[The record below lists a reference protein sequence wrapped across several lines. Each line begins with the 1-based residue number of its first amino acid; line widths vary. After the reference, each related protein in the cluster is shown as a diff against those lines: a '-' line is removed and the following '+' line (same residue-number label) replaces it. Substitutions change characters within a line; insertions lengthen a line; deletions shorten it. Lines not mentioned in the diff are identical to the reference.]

1 MSAAKENAAGAG
13 EFDAGSRLKNLT
25 HRPGAYQM
33 LDAKRRVIYV
43 GKAKDLRRRVGS
55 YFQGRPQDA
64 KTMAML
70 KHVADVEVTVTRTE
84 AEALMLEY
92 NLIKR
97 HKPRFNIVL
106 RDDKSYPYIHVSTDD
121 DFPRLSF
128 YRGPRKKRGRLFGPY
143 PSAGSVRET
152 LSQLQ
157 KLFRLRLCE
166 DSYFAN
172 RTRPCLQY
180 QINRCTA
187 PCVGLID
194 AADYARDIE
203 HAMLFLQGR
212 NDAVTERLAARMDE
226 AAEELRFEHAA
237 QYRDQLAKLKAVEA
251 QQLVSRSA
259 GDFDVIG
266 VVFEQ
271 GIYCV
276 TVMYFRGGRLLGSR
290 NYFPRVVADVSEEE
304 VARAFLLQYYG
315 GREAPKELIVSQAVP
330 EAEAIAAMLA
340 LNVGHKVTIKYR
352 VRGDRARWLAMAQTN
367 ARHAA
372 AMRQKSQATVTQQ
385 LEALTEVLNLDEVPQ
400 RLECFDVSHTGGEST
415 VASCV
420 VFGAEGPLK
429 SDYRRFNIAGI
440 VAGDDYAAL
449 AQALQRRYARVKK
462 GEAPTPDVLVI
473 DGGRGQLNKAFE
485 IVEELQLDG
494 VQLVGVAK
502 GPGRRPGRERLYV
515 PKQARPISL
524 PATSPALHLIQQLRD
539 EAHRFAITAHR
550 GRRQKKQSASP
561 LEEIRGLGPKR
572 RRELLR
578 QFGGLQAVARAGV
591 DDLTRV
597 RGISHGLAASIYE
610 HFHAD

>member
-1 MSAAKENAAGAG
+1 MSASKDSAPA
-13 EFDAGSRLKNLT
+13 EFDAGPLLKNLT

-33 LDAKRRVIYV
+33 LDSKRRVIYV

-64 KTMAML
+64 KTLALL
-70 KHVADVEVTVTRTE
+70 KNVAEVEVTVTRTE
-84 AEALMLEY
+84 TEALMLEY

-97 HKPRFNIVL
+97 HKPRFNVLL
-106 RDDKSYPYIHVSTDD
+106 RDDKSYPYIHVSTDH

-128 YRGPRKKRGRLFGPY
+128 YRGARKKTGRLFGPY

-157 KLFRLRLCE
+157 KLFQLRLCE

-172 RTRPCLQY
+172 RSRPCLQF
-180 QINRCTA
+180 QIQRCTA
-187 PCVGLID
+187 PCVGSIST
-194 AADYARDIE
+194 ADYARDVE
-203 HAMLFLQGR
+203 HAVLFLQGR
-212 NDAVTERLAARMDE
+212 NEVVTESLAERMDQA
-226 AAEELRFEHAA
+226 AAEQRYEHAA
-237 QYRDQLAKLKAVEA
+237 QYRDQLSKLKAVES

-266 VVFEQ
+266 LVFEQ
-271 GIYCV
+271 GIHCV
-276 TVMYFRGGRLLGSR
+276 AVMYFRGGRLLGSR
-290 NYFPRVVADVSEEE
+290 NYFPRVVADAGDDE

-315 GREAPKELIVSQAVP
+315 GRDAPKEILVSQAVP
-330 EAEAIAAMLA
+330 EAAVMAEMLA
-340 LNVGHKVTIKYR
+340 ENTGHRVEIKYR

-372 AMRQKSQATVTQQ
+372 AMRQKSHATVTQQ
-385 LEALTEVLNLDEVPQ
+385 LEALAEALDLDEVPQ
-400 RLECFDVSHTGGEST
+400 RLECFDVSHTGGEAT

-420 VFGAEGPLK
+420 VFGSEGPVK
-429 SDYRRFNIAGI
+429 SDYRRFNISGV

-462 GEAPTPDVLVI
+462 GEVPTPDVLVI

-485 IVEELQLDG
+485 VVEELQLDG

-502 GPGRRPGRERLYV
+502 GQGRRPGRERLYL
-515 PKQARPISL
+515 PGQPQPIRL
-524 PATSPALHLIQQLRD
+524 PAASPALHLIQQVRD

-550 GRRQKKQSASP
+550 GRRQKRQFSSP
-561 LEEIRGLGPKR
+561 LEEIPGLGPKR

-597 RGISHGLAASIYE
+597 KGISHRLAASIYE

>member
-1 MSAAKENAAGAG
+1 MSASKDSTPA
-13 EFDAGSRLKNLT
+13 EFDAGPLLKNLT

-33 LDAKRRVIYV
+33 LDSKRRVIYV

-64 KTMAML
+64 KTLALL
-70 KHVADVEVTVTRTE
+70 KNVAEVEVTVTRTE
-84 AEALMLEY
+84 TEALMLEY

-97 HKPRFNIVL
+97 HKPRFNVLL
-106 RDDKSYPYIHVSTDD
+106 RDDKSYPYIHVSTDH

-128 YRGPRKKRGRLFGPY
+128 YRGARKKTGRLFGPY

-157 KLFRLRLCE
+157 KLFQLRLCE

-172 RTRPCLQY
+172 RSRPCLQF
-180 QINRCTA
+180 QIQRCTA
-187 PCVGLID
+187 PCVGSIST
-194 AADYARDIE
+194 ADYARDVE
-203 HAMLFLQGR
+203 HAVLFLQGR
-212 NDAVTERLAARMDE
+212 NEVVTESLAERMDQA
-226 AAEELRFEHAA
+226 AAEQRYEHAA
-237 QYRDQLAKLKAVEA
+237 QYRDQLSKLKAVES

-266 VVFEQ
+266 LVFEQ
-271 GIYCV
+271 GIHCV
-276 TVMYFRGGRLLGSR
+276 AVMYFRGGRLLGSR
-290 NYFPRVVADVSEEE
+290 NYFPRVVADAGDDE

-315 GREAPKELIVSQAVP
+315 GRDAPKEILVSQAVP
-330 EAEAIAAMLA
+330 EAAVMAEMLA
-340 LNVGHKVTIKYR
+340 ENTGHRVEIKYR

-372 AMRQKSQATVTQQ
+372 AMRQKSHATVTQQ
-385 LEALTEVLNLDEVPQ
+385 LEALAEALDLDEVPQ
-400 RLECFDVSHTGGEST
+400 RLECFDVSHTGGEAT

-420 VFGAEGPLK
+420 VFGSEGPVK
-429 SDYRRFNIAGI
+429 SDYRRFNISGV

-462 GEAPTPDVLVI
+462 GEVPTPDVLVI

-485 IVEELQLDG
+485 VVEELQLDG

-502 GPGRRPGRERLYV
+502 GQGRRPGRERLYL
-515 PKQARPISL
+515 PGQPQPIRL
-524 PATSPALHLIQQLRD
+524 PAASPALHLIQQVRD

-550 GRRQKKQSASP
+550 GRRQKRQFSSP
-561 LEEIRGLGPKR
+561 LEEIPGLGPKR

-597 RGISHGLAASIYE
+597 KGISHRLAASIYE

>member
-1 MSAAKENAAGAG
+1 MSAPRDSAPVG
-13 EFDAGSRLKNLT
+13 FDAGPLLKNLT

-33 LDAKRRVIYV
+33 LDSKQRVIYV

-64 KTMAML
+64 KTLAL
-70 KHVADVEVTVTRTE
+70 LNNVADVEVTVTRTE

-97 HKPRFNIVL
+97 HKPRFNVLL
-106 RDDKSYPYIHVSTDD
+106 RDDKSYPYIHVSTDH

-128 YRGPRKKRGRLFGPY
+128 YRGARKKTGRLFGPY

-157 KLFRLRLCE
+157 KLFQLRLCE

-172 RTRPCLQY
+172 RTRPCLQF
-180 QINRCTA
+180 QIQRCTA
-187 PCVGLID
+187 PCVGSIST
-194 AADYARDIE
+194 ADYARDVE
-203 HAMLFLQGR
+203 HAVLFLQGR
-212 NDAVTERLAARMDE
+212 SEVVTESLAERMDQ
-226 AAEELRFEHAA
+226 AAEAQRYEHAA
-237 QYRDQLAKLKAVEA
+237 QYRDQLSKLKTVEA
-251 QQLVSRSA
+251 QQLVSRSG

-266 VVFEQ
+266 LVFEQ

-290 NYFPRVVADVSEEE
+290 NYFPRVVADAGDDE

-315 GREAPKELIVSQAVP
+315 GRDAPKEILVSQAVP
-330 EAEAIAAMLA
+330 EAAVMAAMLA
-340 LNVGHKVTIKYR
+340 ENAGHRVEIKYR

-372 AMRQKSQATVTQQ
+372 AMRQKSHATVTQQ
-385 LEALTEVLNLDEVPQ
+385 LEALAEALNLDEVPQ
-400 RLECFDVSHTGGEST
+400 RLECFDVSHTGGEAA

-420 VFGAEGPLK
+420 VFGSEGPVK
-429 SDYRRFNIAGI
+429 SDYRRFNISGV

-462 GEAPTPDVLVI
+462 REVPTPDVLVI

-485 IVEELQLDG
+485 VVEELQLDG

-502 GPGRRPGRERLYV
+502 GQGRRPGRERLYL
-515 PKQARPISL
+515 PGQPQPIRL
-524 PATSPALHLIQQLRD
+524 PAASPALHLIQQVRD

-550 GRRQKKQSASP
+550 GRRQKRQLSSP
-561 LEEIRGLGPKR
+561 LEEIPGLGPKR

-597 RGISHGLAASIYE
+597 RGISHRLAASIYE

>member
-1 MSAAKENAAGAG
+1 MSAAEKRAPGAGA
-13 EFDAGSRLKNLT
+13 FDARSRLKNLT

-33 LDAKRRVIYV
+33 LDAKGRVIYV

-55 YFQGRPQDA
+55 YFQGRPLDA

-97 HKPRFNIVL
+97 HKPRFNVVL
-106 RDDKSYPYIHVSTDD
+106 RDDKSYPYIHVSTEHEY
-121 DFPRLSF
+121 PRLSF
-128 YRGPRKKRGRLFGPY
+128 YRGSRKKRGRLFGPY

-172 RTRPCLQY
+172 RTRPCLQH
-180 QINRCTA
+180 QIQRCTA
-187 PCVGLID
+187 PCVGLIT
-194 AADYARDIE
+194 AADYARDVE
-203 HAMLFLQGR
+203 HATMFLQGR
-212 NDAVTERLAARMDE
+212 NDAVTERLAERMEQASD
-226 AAEELRFEHAA
+226 ELRFEHAA

-290 NYFPRVVADVSEEE
+290 NYFPRVVADVSGEE
-304 VARAFLLQYYG
+304 VARAFILQYYG
-315 GREAPKELIVSQAVP
+315 GRDAPKELIVSQAVP
-330 EAEAIAAMLA
+330 EAEVIAAMLA
-340 LNVGHKVTIKYR
+340 ENAGHKVAIKYR

-385 LEALTEVLNLDEVPQ
+385 LEALAEALNLDEVPQ

-420 VFGAEGPLK
+420 VFGAEGPVK
-429 SDYRRFNIAGI
+429 SDYRRFNISG
-440 VAGDDYAAL
+440 VVGGDDYAAL
-449 AQALQRRYARVKK
+449 AQALERRYARVKK

-502 GPGRRPGRERLYV
+502 GQGRRPGRERLYL
-515 PKQARPISL
+515 PKHPRPISL

-539 EAHRFAITAHR
+539 EAHRFAIIAHR

-561 LEEIRGLGPKR
+561 LEEIPGLGPKR

-597 RGISHGLAASIYE
+597 RGISNRLAASIYE

>member
-1 MSAAKENAAGAG
+1 MRPVEESVPASGV
-13 EFDAGSRLKNLT
+13 FDPRPMLKNLT
-25 HRPGAYQM
+25 HRPGAYRM

-55 YFQGRPQDA
+55 YFQGRPHDA
-64 KTMAML
+64 KTMVML
-70 KHVADVEVTVTRTE
+70 KRVADVEVTVTRTE

-92 NLIKR
+92 HLIKR
-97 HKPRFNIVL
+97 HRPRFNVVF
-106 RDDKSYPYIHVSTDD
+106 RDDKSYPYIHVSTDHAY
-121 DFPRLSF
+121 PRLSF
-128 YRGPRKKRGRLFGPY
+128 YRGARKKTGRLFGPY
-143 PSAGSVRET
+143 PSAGPVRET
-152 LSQLQ
+152 LNQLQ
-157 KLFRLRLCE
+157 RLFQLRLCE

-180 QINRCTA
+180 QIQRCTA
-187 PCVGLID
+187 PCVGLIS
-194 AADYARDIE
+194 AADYALDIE

-212 NDAVTERLAARMDE
+212 NEAVAESVAARME
-226 AAEELRFEHAA
+226 QAADELRFEDAA
-237 QYRDQLAKLKAVEA
+237 QLRDQLAKLRAVEA
-251 QQLVSRSA
+251 QQLVSRSS

-266 VVFEQ
+266 LVFEQ
-271 GIYCV
+271 GIHCV

-290 NYFPRVVADVSEEE
+290 DYFPRVVADVGESE
-304 VARAFLLQYYG
+304 VVRAFLLQYYG
-315 GREAPKELIVSQAVP
+315 GREAPKEILVSQAVP
-330 EAEAIAAMLA
+330 EAEILAAMLSENA
-340 LNVGHKVTIKYR
+340 GHKVAIRYR
-352 VRGDRARWLAMAQTN
+352 VRGDRARWLAMALTN

-372 AMRQKSQATVTQQ
+372 GMRQKSQATVTRQ
-385 LEALTEVLNLDEVPQ
+385 LEALAEVLNLDEVPH

-420 VFGAEGPLK
+420 VFGSEGSVK
-429 SDYRRFNIAGI
+429 SDYRRFNISGV

-449 AQALQRRYARVKK
+449 AQALKRRYARVKK

-473 DGGRGQLNKAFE
+473 DGGRGQLNKALE
-485 IVEELQLDG
+485 VVKELQLDG

-502 GPGRRPGRERLYV
+502 GQGRRPGRERLYL
-515 PKQARPISL
+515 PEQTRPIAL

-550 GRRQKKQSASP
+550 GRRRKRQSASP

-578 QFGGLQAVARAGV
+578 QFGGLQAVTRAGV
-591 DDLTRV
+591 DDLMRV
-597 RGISHGLAASIYE
+597 KGISHALAASIYE

>member
-1 MSAAKENAAGAG
+1 MSAAEESAPGAA
-13 EFDAGSRLKNLT
+13 DARSRLKHLT

-55 YFQGRPQDA
+55 YFQGRPLDA

-92 NLIKR
+92 TLIKR
-97 HKPRFNIVL
+97 HKPRFNVVL
-106 RDDKSYPYIHVSTDD
+106 RDDKSYPYIHVSTDHE
-121 DFPRLSF
+121 FPRLSF
-128 YRGPRKKRGRLFGPY
+128 YRGPRKKSGRLFGPY

-157 KLFRLRLCE
+157 KLFHLRLCE

-180 QINRCTA
+180 QIHRCTA

-203 HAMLFLQGR
+203 HALLFLEGR
-212 NDAVTERLAARMDE
+212 NDTVIQRLAARMDE
-226 AAEELRFEHAA
+226 AADDLKFEQAA
-237 QYRDQLAKLKAVEA
+237 QYRDQLAKLRAVEA

-304 VARAFLLQYYG
+304 VARAFLLQFYG
-315 GREAPKELIVSQAVP
+315 GRDAPKELIVSQAVP

-340 LNVGHKVTIKYR
+340 QNVGHKVTIKYR

-385 LEALTEVLNLDEVPQ
+385 LEALTEALNLDEVPQ
-400 RLECFDVSHTGGEST
+400 RLECFDVSHTGGEFT

-420 VFGAEGPLK
+420 VFGAEGPVK
-429 SDYRRFNIAGI
+429 SDYRRFNISGI

-473 DGGRGQLNKAFE
+473 DGGRGQLNKALE

-502 GPGRRPGRERLYV
+502 GPGRRPGRERLYL
-515 PKQARPISL
+515 PNQARPISL

>member
-1 MSAAKENAAGAG
+1 MSAAEGSAPGAGAA
-13 EFDAGSRLKNLT
+13 DARSRLKNLT

-55 YFQGRPQDA
+55 YFQGRPLDA

-92 NLIKR
+92 TLIKR
-97 HKPRFNIVL
+97 HKPRFNVVL
-106 RDDKSYPYIHVSTDD
+106 RDDKSYPYIHVSTDHE
-121 DFPRLSF
+121 FPRLSF
-128 YRGPRKKRGRLFGPY
+128 YRGPRKKSGRLFGPY

-157 KLFRLRLCE
+157 KLFHLRLCE

-180 QINRCTA
+180 QIHRCTA

-203 HAMLFLQGR
+203 HALLFLEGR
-212 NDAVTERLAARMDE
+212 NDAVIQRLAARMDE
-226 AAEELRFEHAA
+226 AADDLNFEHAA
-237 QYRDQLAKLKAVEA
+237 QYRDQLAKLRAVEA

-266 VVFEQ
+266 VVFER

-304 VARAFLLQYYG
+304 VARAFLLQFYG
-315 GREAPKELIVSQAVP
+315 GRDAPKELIVSQAVP

-340 LNVGHKVTIKYR
+340 QNVGHKVTIKYR

-385 LEALTEVLNLDEVPQ
+385 LEALTEALNLDEVPQ
-400 RLECFDVSHTGGEST
+400 RLECFDVSHTGGEFT

-420 VFGAEGPLK
+420 VFGAEGPVK
-429 SDYRRFNIAGI
+429 SDYRRFNISGI

-473 DGGRGQLNKAFE
+473 DGGRGQLNKALE

-502 GPGRRPGRERLYV
+502 GPGRRPGRERLYL
-515 PKQARPISL
+515 PNQARPISL

-591 DDLTRV
+591 DDLKRV
-597 RGISHGLAASIYE
+597 RGISDGLAASIYE